1 MHRLDSG
8 FLVTHAHPF
17 DHEKLPGGSNFISK
31 TITGNI
37 LWTTWKDVLI
47 SFLVFS
53 AIGIV
58 HFFFQKPFRAISKD
72 PNHGDSLKQT
82 RLYDMLFYMTFGIV
96 IVKAIPV
103 GGVFLIFILLITPAA
118 SITLFTQNWKKRLI
132 GSWLIG
138 ITGSVLGIY
147 LSYSLN
153 ISNGPAIVCLLGV
166 LAIALTLLMGGIL
179 VYFGIHVIKREIV
192 FIDIALAQI
201 AALGEVVALIIW
213 PHDHNAHGHEGD
225 NHLIEYLFALL
236 FTTLAAG
243 LFSVMKNKKVKIPLE
258 ALIGISYAV
267 ATTAMVII
275 LDKGAGSDVHIHD
288 MLTGA
293 ILWVTW
299 DQILRLGV
307 IVFFVALFHFFARK
321 QMIGLT
327 DNYHSNTFNPAKKK
341 LWDFLF
347 YSSWKARILA
357 GLLLSGLLTIPSH
370 WLSWIWDVPASPVL
384 IFFLG
389 IALVIGGIIYRFRS
403 KQDQK

>member
-1 MHRLDSG
+1 M
-8 FLVTHAHPF
+8 
-17 DHEKLPGGSNFISK
+17 I
-31 TITGNI
+31 
-37 LWTTWKDVLI
+37 
-47 SFLVFS
+47 
-53 AIGIV
+53 
-58 HFFFQKPFRAISKD
+58 
-72 PNHGDSLKQT
+72 
-82 RLYDMLFYMTFGIV
+82 
-96 IVKAIPV
+96 
-103 GGVFLIFILLITPAA
+103 
-118 SITLFTQNWKKRLI
+118 
-132 GSWLIG
+132 
-138 ITGSVLGIY
+138 
-147 LSYSLN
+147 
-153 ISNGPAIVCLLGV
+153 
-166 LAIALTLLMGGIL
+166 
-179 VYFGIHVIKREIV
+179 
-192 FIDIALAQI
+192 
-201 AALGEVVALIIW
+201 
-213 PHDHNAHGHEGD
+213 
-225 NHLIEYLFALL
+225 
-236 FTTLAAG
+236 
-243 LFSVMKNKKVKIPLE
+243 KNKKVKITHE

-299 DQILRLGV
+299 DQILRLVV
-307 IVFFVALFHFFARK
+307 IVFFVALFHFLTRK